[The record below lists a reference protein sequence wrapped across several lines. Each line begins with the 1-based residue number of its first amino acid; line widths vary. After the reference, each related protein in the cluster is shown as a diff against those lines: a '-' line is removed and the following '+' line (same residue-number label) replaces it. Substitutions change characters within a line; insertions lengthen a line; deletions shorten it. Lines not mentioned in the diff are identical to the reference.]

1 MKRQNKTVLYRRAKD
16 ILCNNEGASIVL
28 VTIISIL
35 VVTSVIILSV
45 SVNTLMASADRQ
57 YFQDQAYEAAK
68 SMGSALDSLI
78 AGGNLPLDEYNGQV
92 LVSDEDPENLVKVN
106 AVAKSK
112 NAEYFDV
119 IITAKAADEEY
130 VYTLTYFKSGKMFMR
145 VS

>member
-16 ILCNNEGASIVL
+16 ILRNNEGASIVL

-45 SVNTLMASADRQ
+45 SVNTLMASADKQ
-57 YFQDQAYEAAK
+57 YYQDQAYEAAK

-106 AVAKSK
+106 AVARSK
-112 NAEYFDV
+112 NAQNCDV